1 MSIAYYLKKKYPKN
15 NVIVNDYNKNIIDF
29 YSILKTDNEKLLH
42 IIKSLNTKENI
53 VNYNNLLNIF
63 NITNNKILK
72 SALFYVLN
80 KIAFNSNIYYNKD
93 GKLNITLN
101 KKFNNKTINLK
112 EDNFKNFLNSIELN
126 NINVLD

>member
-1 MSIAYYLKKKYPKN
+1 MKN
-15 NVIVNDYNKNIIDF
+15 F
-29 YSILKTDNEKLLH
+29 YIL
-42 IIKSLNTKENI
+42 LNTKENI

-72 SALFYVLN
+72 SALFYV
-80 KIAFNSNIYYNKD
+80 
-93 GKLNITLN
+93 LNITLN